1 MLHHGIPTILP
12 VESPKHSNIVYSVVD
27 GGRDGAPHF
36 LEIGGPQLTMHVS
49 SHVCEEEL
57 TGDKGYTKFQT
68 RQALLSYG
76 RLFISIRS
84 MCMCINTIDFPIM
97 STTGYTSI
105 SPFGNDEHN

>member
-1 MLHHGIPTILP
+1 MLAGMVPLTISWNRGTP
-12 VESPKHSNIVYSVVD
+12 AYH
-27 GGRDGAPHF
+27 A
-36 LEIGGPQLTMHVS
+36 
-49 SHVCEEEL
+49 CEEEL

-97 STTGYTSI
+97 STTGDKSI
-105 SPFGNDEHN
+105 SPFGNDEHNI

>member
-1 MLHHGIPTILP
+1 MVAGMVPLT
-12 VESPKHSNIVYSVVD
+12 
-27 GGRDGAPHF
+27 F
-36 LEIGGPQLTMHVS
+36 LKYFEIGGPQLTMHVS

-76 RLFISIRS
+76 WLFISIRS

-97 STTGYTSI
+97 STTGYKSI
-105 SPFGNDEHN
+105 SPFGNDEHNQFYPIVHP